1 LKSILHEPVFVPETV
16 CLDVLFKDMQT
27 DHNHLAVVVNEY
39 GETSGIVTMEDILE
53 EIVGE
58 IWDERDEEIDEFQKI
73 GNNVYKVLCTASL
86 DDFREYFDLDDEEE
100 LDVTTV
106 NGWITEVTGIIP
118 EAGYTFD
125 YKNLT
130 VTIVKADQFMT
141 HEIRVEV
148 HPQKENIED

>member
-1 LKSILHEPVFVPETV
+1 
-16 CLDVLFKDMQT
+16 MQT

-39 GETSGIVTMEDILE
+39 GETSGIVVLEDILE

-118 EAGYTFD
+118 EAGYTTR
-125 YKNLT
+125 L
-130 VTIVKADQFMT
+130 
-141 HEIRVEV
+141 
-148 HPQKENIED
+148 

>member
-1 LKSILHEPVFVPETV
+1 MIKLTNVTKIYKTGVRALNDVNLTIEPGEFVYVIGTTGAGKSTFIKLLYREEKP
-16 CLDVLFKDMQT
+16 
-27 DHNHLAVVVNEY
+27 
-39 GETSGIVTMEDILE
+39 TSGKVEV
-53 EIVGE
+53 VGQ
-58 IWDERDEEIDEFQKI
+58 DVSKI
-73 GNNVYKVLCTASL
+73 KKARKKFISFTKKI
-86 DDFREYFDLDDEEE
+86 
-100 LDVTTV
+100 
-106 NGWITEVTGIIP
+106 WITEVTGIIP

>member
-1 LKSILHEPVFVPETV
+1 
-16 CLDVLFKDMQT
+16 M
-27 DHNHLAVVVNEY
+27 
-39 GETSGIVTMEDILE
+39 
-53 EIVGE
+53 GE